1 MSRDRALAE
10 RSGYEG
16 GVEESI
22 SGEHQRVPTSCTA
35 CGATLAVGAQYC
47 AACGFPASPVGP
59 GLVVPGFTLLDT
71 IGQGGTSVVY
81 LARQEDLDR
90 LVAVKVLRRDV
101 DDPKVWRD
109 FQREARTIARLSG
122 HPNVV
127 TVYTAG
133 RTAVGQPFL
142 VTEYLDR
149 GSLADVIES
158 TGPLRPGS
166 VADVGVAVADALAA
180 AHGLGILHRDV
191 KPGNVLLDHAD
202 HVKLADF
209 GIARLV
215 AAQSATTTGTFAFTP
230 EHVAPE
236 ILRGDPEGPWS
247 DVYGL
252 ASTLVSAFTGV
263 PPFGPSAGQRVE
275 ALLVRKLAEPTPALA
290 PTVPVRLA
298 GALTRALAADPST
311 RPPLAALRAELAGSG
326 TSAVSGRQTTAGRA
340 PTDPTVVVPRD
351 RTERLPRPMPASPP
365 PPAVGS
371 RAYGAA
377 APGPGP
383 VVAVARRRQWRR
395 VVPALAGALV
405 AVALA
410 TLVTLALSRDDGD
423 PTTAGADTT
432 AGTQAPVTTTPPG
445 ATTTTPAT
453 TVPLATTAVPP
464 NTTTAAP
471 VTTVP
476 LATTAVPPNTTVPP
490 PSAATTAAPT
500 TTVPADPPDGSNPI
514 ATDEAA
520 AFVRTYYGEV
530 EAGDYESAWDR
541 LSVDYQRDGP
551 GGYEDYVTY
560 WDRNDVEVL
569 GVEVTSS
576 SDDRTV
582 CRLTMRYHTPDRT
595 AEEVD
600 EATLV
605 RDADGDIVILSFERV
620 A

>member
-1 MSRDRALAE
+1 MADTTARGTSSITCAQCGTALPE
-10 RSGYEG
+10 
-16 GVEESI
+16 
-22 SGEHQRVPTSCTA
+22 
-35 CGATLAVGAQYC
+35 GAQFC
-47 AACGFPASPVGP
+47 PSCGSAASSARP
-59 GLVVPGFTLLDT
+59 GVPRVPGFELLDT

-90 LVAVKVLRRDV
+90 LVAVKVLRHDV

-122 HPNVV
+122 HPSVV

-166 VADVGVAVADALAA
+166 VTALGVAVADALAA

-275 ALLVRKLAEPTPALA
+275 ALLLRKLAEPAPALA

-298 GALTRALAADPST
+298 SVLTRALSADPST
-311 RPPLAALRAELAGSG
+311 RPPLAALRAELAASG
-326 TSAVSGRQTTAGRA
+326 TSAIAGRA
-340 PTDPTVVVPRD
+340 TTASRAPIDPTLVVTRD
-351 RTERLPRPMPASPP
+351 RTERLPRQAPATL
-365 PPAVGS
+365 PAPAAGS
-371 RAYGAA
+371 KVRGAA
-377 APGPGP
+377 PPSALP
-383 VVAVARRRQWRR
+383 VVVPARRRGRG
-395 VVPALAGALV
+395 VLPALAGAAL
-405 AVALA
+405 AITLA
-410 TLVTLALSRDDGD
+410 TLVTLALSRGDGD
-423 PTTAGADTT
+423 PDAAGADTT
-432 AGTQAPVTTTPPG
+432 AGTA
-445 ATTTTPAT
+445 APAT
-453 TVPLATTAVPP
+453 TAIAPEPTTTAV
-464 NTTTAAP
+464 
-471 VTTVP
+471 
-476 LATTAVPPNTTVPP
+476 
-490 PSAATTAAPT
+490 AATTAAPATTVAPTTIAAPT
-500 TTVPADPPDGSNPI
+500 TTAAPPTTAARQRRPPRQPPRPRRPLRPPQRLRVRPA
-514 ATDEAA
+514 ATSPATTRSPSCT
-520 AFVRTYYGEV
+520 RTTERCKRATTSPRV
-530 EAGDYESAWDR
+530 DR

-551 GGYEDYVTY
+551 GDFDDYVTY

-569 GVEVTSS
+569 GVEVTPGSG
-576 SDDRTV
+576 DRTI
-582 CRLTMRYHTPDRT
+582 CRLTMRYHTPERT
-595 AEEVD
+595 ADEVD
-600 EATLV
+600 QATLQ
-605 RDADGDIVILSFERV
+605 RSSNGAIQIDSFRRV
-620 A
+620 G